1 MVKYPAVVHHDADG
15 LSIEIID
22 FPTCFTDGGSIEELT
37 ANAVEA
43 LSLHLRCM
51 LEDNDDIP
59 EPSDIQGENIIYIT
73 PRYEVALPVIL
84 KKRREELSLRQ
95 SDVAE
100 KMNIPYQTY
109 QKLERA
115 KPFNPTL
122 KTLEKVAKSLGKKL
136 VIDIV

>member
-1 MVKYPAVVHHDADG
+1 MFKYPGKLHDDSDG
-15 LSIEIID
+15 VWLE
-22 FPTCFTDGGSIEELT
+22 FPDLPGCATEGDTIEELT

-136 VIDIV
+136 VIDLV